1 MKQIKNLAWM
11 SAIAL
16 AGTITFAACSSDDDK
31 VQNINPTYDGKSV
44 KTQFAINIPRAAQ
57 QTRQTAEITQINSSF
72 RGMQDIKLVPMTEGG
87 SVNTNI
93 ENLIEL
99 SAIDENN
106 GLENSIKIYND
117 VDIAIGT
124 TNFLFYGKA
133 PKNENAS
140 NAAYGKL
147 TSDFSATTAANI
159 SFSLE
164 PIHPG
169 TLTDASLLGILN
181 GIVGIEDWQSSSNV
195 SLRTALTNIEG
206 LTVGSSK
213 AILRAVEKLYNVVK
227 ASNESVANTIISKIE
242 TYFDVE
248 GSSNPYTLKYKNSY
262 MGTNDQP
269 VTINTSFP
277 TDLGLPEGAARLIC
291 EDHVFSYAT
300 ATAIGDASIATNTI
314 TYPAEL
320 YYFANTPLK
329 ANTSADANFD
339 WAIGT
344 WTDWGDEVQAT
355 TRLIA
360 LKNKI
365 NYGVALLTT
374 NVKLENNATTL
385 KDNKGE
391 IVTVTGNNLNLKF
404 TGILIGGQPA
414 KVGWDFNPTTNETF
428 AQTIYDNTMNST
440 DALSTTNVTNYTMV
454 LDNYG
459 SKGTA
464 DNTSNTPNNSVNIAI
479 ELENNTGSEFQGVD
493 GVVANGAKFY
503 LVAKLDPTDDDTN
516 VDRVFLQDYTT
527 TANLTITSLKN
538 AYVTIPDLRATQLNL
553 GLYVDLSWETGLTF
567 DVNIGGDNQ

>member
-169 TLTDASLLGILN
+169 NSHRCITSRYSEWNCRYRRLA
-181 GIVGIEDWQSSSNV
+181 
-195 SLRTALTNIEG
+195 
-206 LTVGSSK
+206 
-213 AILRAVEKLYNVVK
+213 KLQQR
-227 ASNESVANTIISKIE
+227 
-242 TYFDVE
+242 F
-248 GSSNPYTLKYKNSY
+248 
-262 MGTNDQP
+262 
-269 VTINTSFP
+269 
-277 TDLGLPEGAARLIC
+277 
-291 EDHVFSYAT
+291 
-300 ATAIGDASIATNTI
+300 
-314 TYPAEL
+314 
-320 YYFANTPLK
+320 FAN
-329 ANTSADANFD
+329 
-339 WAIGT
+339 GT
-344 WTDWGDEVQAT
+344 Y
-355 TRLIA
+355 
-360 LKNKI
+360 K
-365 NYGVALLTT
+365 Y
-374 NVKLENNATTL
+374 
-385 KDNKGE
+385 
-391 IVTVTGNNLNLKF
+391 
-404 TGILIGGQPA
+404 
-414 KVGWDFNPTTNETF
+414 
-428 AQTIYDNTMNST
+428 
-440 DALSTTNVTNYTMV
+440 
-454 LDNYG
+454 
-459 SKGTA
+459 
-464 DNTSNTPNNSVNIAI
+464 
-479 ELENNTGSEFQGVD
+479 
-493 GVVANGAKFY
+493 
-503 LVAKLDPTDDDTN
+503 
-516 VDRVFLQDYTT
+516 
-527 TANLTITSLKN
+527 
-538 AYVTIPDLRATQLNL
+538 
-553 GLYVDLSWETGLTF
+553 
-567 DVNIGGDNQ
+567 